1 MKTRVKGLRANI
13 EEVGS
18 FGIGLKQPS
27 PYEISTRVLKA
38 EVEDIDKIKA
48 THMTTWK
55 QYGFTVMSDGWTERK
70 SRSLINF
77 LVKTFFYK
85 SIDVSESI
93 KTGTFLWEQLD
104 KVVAEIDEDHVL

>member
-1 MKTRVKGLRANI
+1 
-13 EEVGS
+13 
-18 FGIGLKQPS
+18 
-27 PYEISTRVLKA
+27 
-38 EVEDIDKIKA
+38 
-48 THMTTWK
+48 
-55 QYGFTVMSDGWTERK
+55 MSDGWTYRK